1 MNEGDASMDGAVHI
15 LEPRSD
21 SAARA
26 DANAARAMTVLG
38 ALGLI
43 PFVAPPL
50 LFLAGVLPGQT
61 AWIAQA
67 AYAGAILAFLGGVR
81 AAQAALGARADIATL
96 VIAMA
101 PPIVGFAVAALV
113 AGAGSPALVSSGLLG
128 LALALAAQGAW
139 DMTAGAL
146 PDWYRK
152 LRLPLTV
159 VACGALL
166 VGALL
171 ASMP

>member
-1 MNEGDASMDGAVHI
+1 MDGAIHI
-15 LEPRSD
+15 LEPRSE
-21 SAARA
+21 SAVGAG
-26 DANAARAMTVLG
+26 AARAMAVLG

-50 LFLAGVLPGQT
+50 LFLAGLLPAGA

-101 PPIVGFAVAALV
+101 PPIVGFAVAAVV
-113 AGAGSPALVSSGLLG
+113 AGAGSAAMVSGGLLA
-128 LALALAAQGAW
+128 LAVALAAQGAW
-139 DMTAGAL
+139 DMTARTL

-152 LRLPLTV
+152 LRLPLSV

-171 ASMP
+171 ASMPA

>member
-1 MNEGDASMDGAVHI
+1 MDGAIHI

-21 SAARA
+21 NAPRA
-26 DANAARAMTVLG
+26 EAGVARAMAVLG

-50 LFLAGVLPGQT
+50 LFLVGALPAGT

-113 AGAGSPALVSSGLLG
+113 AGAGSSALVAAGLLG
-128 LALALAAQGAW
+128 LAVALAAQGAW
-139 DMTAGAL
+139 DMTARTL

-159 VACGALL
+159 VACGSLL

-171 ASMP
+171 ASLPA

>member
-1 MNEGDASMDGAVHI
+1 MDGAIHI
-15 LEPRSD
+15 LEPRGD
-21 SAARA
+21 SAPRA
-26 DANAARAMTVLG
+26 SAGAARAMTVLG

-50 LFLAGVLPGQT
+50 LFLAGLLPAGT

-81 AAQAALGARADIATL
+81 AAHAALGARADIATL

-101 PPIVGFAVAALV
+101 PPIIGFAVAALV
-113 AGAGSPALVSSGLLG
+113 AGAGSPALVSAGLLG

-139 DMTAGAL
+139 DMTARAL

-171 ASMP
+171 ASLPA

>member
-1 MNEGDASMDGAVHI
+1 MDGAVHI

-21 SAARA
+21 GAVRAGAGAARPMA
-26 DANAARAMTVLG
+26 LLG
-38 ALGLI
+38 LMGLI

-50 LFLAGVLPGQT
+50 LFLAGVLPSGV

-101 PPIVGFAVAALV
+101 PPIVGFVVAALV
-113 AGAGSPALVSSGLLG
+113 AGAGSTAMVSGGLVG
-128 LALALAAQGAW
+128 LALALAAQGVW
-139 DMTAGAL
+139 DMTAQTL

-152 LRLPLTV
+152 LRLPLTI
-159 VACGALL
+159 VACGSLL

-171 ASMP
+171 ASTPA

>member
-1 MNEGDASMDGAVHI
+1 MDGAIHI
-15 LEPRSD
+15 LEPRGD
-21 SAARA
+21 SAPRA
-26 DANAARAMTVLG
+26 SAGAAKAMTVLG
-38 ALGLI
+38 VLGLI

-50 LFLAGVLPGQT
+50 LFLASLLPAGT

-113 AGAGSPALVSSGLLG
+113 SGAGSPALVSAGLLG

-139 DMTAGAL
+139 DMTARAL

-171 ASMP
+171 ASLPA

>member
-1 MNEGDASMDGAVHI
+1 MDGAIHF

-26 DANAARAMTVLG
+26 AAAKPMAVLG

-50 LFLAGVLPGQT
+50 MFLTGLLPAGT

-67 AYAGAILAFLGGVR
+67 AYGGAILAFLGGVR

-101 PPIVGFAVAALV
+101 PPIVGFAVAAFV
-113 AGAGSPALVSSGLLG
+113 ASAGSPALVSAGLLG

-139 DMTAGAL
+139 DIMARTL

-171 ASMP
+171 ASMPA

>member
-1 MNEGDASMDGAVHI
+1 MDGAVHI

-21 SAARA
+21 
-26 DANAARAMTVLG
+26 DAPRTGVARAMAMLG
-38 ALGLI
+38 VLGLI

-50 LFLAGVLPGQT
+50 LVIAGMLSAQP

-113 AGAGSPALVSSGLLG
+113 AAAGSGPLVSIGL
-128 LALALAAQGAW
+128 LALAVALVAQGAW
-139 DMTAGAL
+139 DMTARSL

-171 ASMP
+171 ASAPA

>member
-1 MNEGDASMDGAVHI
+1 MDGAIHI

-26 DANAARAMTVLG
+26 PAAKPMAILG

-50 LFLAGVLPGQT
+50 LFLAGVLPAVT

-81 AAQAALGARADIATL
+81 AAQAALGARADIAAL
-96 VIAMA
+96 VIAMT

-113 AGAGSPALVSSGLLG
+113 AGAGSPAMVSGGLLA
-128 LALALAAQGAW
+128 LALALAAQGVW
-139 DMTAGAL
+139 DMTAQTL

-152 LRLPLTV
+152 LRLPLTI
-159 VACGALL
+159 VACGSLL

-171 ASMP
+171 ASAPA

>member
-1 MNEGDASMDGAVHI
+1 MDGAVHI

-21 SAARA
+21 SAMRVGAGA
-26 DANAARAMTVLG
+26 GVARAMAALG

-50 LFLAGVLPGQT
+50 LVLTGVLPTET

-81 AAQAALGARADIATL
+81 AAHAALGARADIATL

-113 AGAGSPALVSSGLLG
+113 AGAGSPAVVSIGLLG

-139 DMTAGAL
+139 DMTAPSL

>member
-1 MNEGDASMDGAVHI
+1 MDGAIHI

-21 SAARA
+21 SGPRA
-26 DANAARAMTVLG
+26 GVGAARAMTVLG

-50 LFLAGVLPGQT
+50 LFLAGLLPAGT

-113 AGAGSPALVSSGLLG
+113 AGAGSPAMVSGGLLG
-128 LALALAAQGAW
+128 LALALAAQGVW
-139 DMTAGAL
+139 DMTAQTL

-152 LRLPLTV
+152 LRLPLTI
-159 VACGALL
+159 VACGSLL

-171 ASMP
+171 ASAPA

>member
-1 MNEGDASMDGAVHI
+1 MDGAIHI
-15 LEPRSD
+15 LEPRGD
-21 SAARA
+21 SAPRA
-26 DANAARAMTVLG
+26 SAGAARAMTVLG
-38 ALGLI
+38 VLGLI
-43 PFVAPPL
+43 PFVALPL
-50 LFLAGVLPGQT
+50 LFLAGLLPAGT

-81 AAQAALGARADIATL
+81 AAQAALGARADIAPL

-113 AGAGSPALVSSGLLG
+113 AGAGSAAMVSGGLLA
-128 LALALAAQGAW
+128 LAVALAAQGAW
-139 DMTAGAL
+139 DMTARAL

-171 ASMP
+171 ASLPA

>member
-1 MNEGDASMDGAVHI
+1 MDGAIHI
-15 LEPRSD
+15 LEPRGD
-21 SAARA
+21 SAPRA
-26 DANAARAMTVLG
+26 SAGAAKAMTVLG
-38 ALGLI
+38 VLGLI

-50 LFLAGVLPGQT
+50 LFLAGLLPAGT

-113 AGAGSPALVSSGLLG
+113 AGASSPALVSAGLLG

-139 DMTAGAL
+139 DMTARAL

-166 VGALL
+166 VGTLL
-171 ASMP
+171 ASLPA

>member
-1 MNEGDASMDGAVHI
+1 MDGAVHI

-26 DANAARAMTVLG
+26 DTNAARAMTVLG

-67 AYAGAILAFLGGVR
+67 AYAGAILALS
-81 AAQAALGARADIATL
+81 LIH
-96 VIAMA
+96 I
-101 PPIVGFAVAALV
+101 
-113 AGAGSPALVSSGLLG
+113 
-128 LALALAAQGAW
+128 
-139 DMTAGAL
+139 
-146 PDWYRK
+146 
-152 LRLPLTV
+152 
-159 VACGALL
+159 
-166 VGALL
+166 
-171 ASMP
+171 

>member
-1 MNEGDASMDGAVHI
+1 MDGAIHI
-15 LEPRSD
+15 LEPRGESPTR
-21 SAARA
+21 AGA
-26 DANAARAMTVLG
+26 DAAKAMVLLG

-50 LFLAGVLPGQT
+50 LVLTGLIPAGA

-81 AAQAALGARADIATL
+81 AAHAALGARADIATL
-96 VIAMA
+96 VVAMA

-113 AGAGSPALVSSGLLG
+113 ASAGSPAMVSVGLLG
-128 LALALAAQGAW
+128 LAIALAAQGAW
-139 DMTAGAL
+139 DMTARTL

-166 VGALL
+166 VGALV
-171 ASMP
+171 ASLPA

>member
-1 MNEGDASMDGAVHI
+1 MDGAIHI
-15 LEPRSD
+15 LEPRGD
-21 SAARA
+21 SAPRA
-26 DANAARAMTVLG
+26 SAGAARAMTVLG

-50 LFLAGVLPGQT
+50 LFLAGLLPAGT

-81 AAQAALGARADIATL
+81 AAQAALGARTDIATL

-113 AGAGSPALVSSGLLG
+113 AGAGSPALVSAGLLG

-139 DMTAGAL
+139 DMTARAL

-171 ASMP
+171 ASLPA